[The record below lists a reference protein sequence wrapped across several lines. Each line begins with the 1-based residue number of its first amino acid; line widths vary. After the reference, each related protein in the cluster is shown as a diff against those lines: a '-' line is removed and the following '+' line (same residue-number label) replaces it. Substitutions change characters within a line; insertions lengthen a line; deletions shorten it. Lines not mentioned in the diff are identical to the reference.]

1 MNEQNLTHQTTNK
14 FQQHQPPPQQQA
26 MVLETQGTADLEGE
40 AATIAA
46 SSYKNTDLIIS
57 DQVMKPGELIRE
69 INDKK
74 ARRP

>member
-1 MNEQNLTHQTTNK
+1 M
-14 FQQHQPPPQQQA
+14 
-26 MVLETQGTADLEGE
+26 LETQGTAVLEGE
-40 AATIAA
+40 AVTIAA